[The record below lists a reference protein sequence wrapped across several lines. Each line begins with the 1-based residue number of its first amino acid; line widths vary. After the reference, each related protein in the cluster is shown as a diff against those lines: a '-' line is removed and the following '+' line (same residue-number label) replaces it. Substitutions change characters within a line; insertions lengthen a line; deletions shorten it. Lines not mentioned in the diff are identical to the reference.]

1 MTGRKLILV
10 AGVSLGIAGCGGD
23 GDPTGPGGGSNAAP
37 SVTISGPASGST
49 YTAGQ
54 RITFSGSATDPEDG
68 ALTGTALA
76 WTSSRDGEL
85 GTGGTLEINT
95 LSVGTHTVTL
105 RATDSGSRS
114 ATSTV
119 SVTVNS
125 VPTLPPV
132 PGTQVLLQDDMDDE
146 NGGVATTNFTNFT
159 SWNVTRGC
167 VDLHGPGSINPLPG
181 NGLYIDLDGSCNEAG
196 RLESKQTYD
205 LAAGTY
211 ALELV
216 LGGNNQ
222 LGPTDTVTFS
232 VGTSFTQTI
241 TVPENAPFEIRTFTF
256 TVGSAT
262 TGKIVMDHAGGDN
275 QGVLVD
281 AVRLRK
287 TG

>member
-1 MTGRKLILV
+1 MKGRKLMLL
-10 AGVSLGIAGCGGD
+10 AGVALWAVGCGGD
-23 GDPTGPGGGSNAAP
+23 DDPTGPGGGNAAP
-37 SVTISGPASGST
+37 TVTISGPASGST
-49 YTAGQ
+49 YTSGQ

-68 ALTGTALA
+68 ALTGAALE
-76 WTSSRDGEL
+76 WSSSRDGEL
-85 GTGGTLEINT
+85 GTGASLEVNT

-119 SVTVNS
+119 SVTVNT

-146 NGGVATTNFTNFT
+146 NGGVATQNFDAFT

-181 NGLYIDLDGSCNEAG
+181 NGLYIDLDGSCGAAG
-196 RLESKQTYD
+196 RMESKQSFT

-222 LGPTDTVTFS
+222 LGPMDTATFS
-232 VGTSFTQTI
+232 VGSEFSTTI
-241 TVPENAPFEIRTFTF
+241 SVPENAPFEIRSFTF
-256 TVGSAT
+256 TVGEAT
-262 TGKIVMDHAGGDN
+262 TGRIVMDHAGGDN
-275 QGVLVD
+275 QGILVD

>member
-1 MTGRKLILV
+1 MTGRKLILL
-10 AGVSLGIAGCGGD
+10 AAIASWTVGCGGSD
-23 GDPTGPGGGSNAAP
+23 DTTGPGNGNVAP
-37 SVTISGPASGST
+37 TVTITGPASGST

-54 RITFSGSATDPEDG
+54 RVTFAGSATDPEDG
-68 ALTGTALA
+68 ALSGTALA
-76 WTSSRDGEL
+76 WSSNRDGAL

-105 RATDSGSRS
+105 RATDSGARS
-114 ATSTV
+114 SEATV

-146 NGGVATTNFTNFT
+146 NGGVATTNFQAFT
-159 SWNVTRGC
+159 SWDVTRGC

-181 NGLYIDLDGSCNEAG
+181 NGLYIDLDGSCGEAG
-196 RLESKQTYD
+196 RMESKQTYD
-205 LAAGTY
+205 LPAGTY
-211 ALELV
+211 ALEFV

-232 VGTSFTQTI
+232 VGTSFSQTI
-241 TVPENAPFEIRTFTF
+241 QVPENTPFQIRTFTF

-262 TGKIVMDHAGGDN
+262 TGTIVMDNAGGDN
-275 QGVLVD
+275 QGVLID